1 MNLHSTKF
9 KIIVMTIVCVLFAG
23 VVSNSILYTYL
34 NGMLLEKAERIDTLN
49 LSAVQN
55 QLEQRLTDVFNLA
68 ILCANDT
75 SVTAATQYEDLSSLP
90 AKQTSVRAQVK
101 MMTYLRSS
109 SQERYV
115 NKLLAFNAH
124 GLTVQSQI
132 GTLEDYARI
141 HASPL
146 FEEFAQQ
153 PLSVPLMMEFAPSI
167 MFVNTAPTSLH
178 VLANVQGLGAKAKQA
193 YVFLELDR
201 TLFTD
206 VLDPFTGVNN
216 ILIASADGKTLL
228 QATDTTLPFE
238 VDLSA
243 LHSGDTVKQ
252 NGQTYQVKRAALSDT
267 GLVLYSYVN
276 LTALSHADGKAGYTF
291 AVVGITCLLVAL
303 ALAVI
308 LSNYITRP
316 INRLIARI
324 KRISANDFSYDPT
337 IEQSQ
342 DEIGQI
348 GKVVNEMTM
357 SIDHLISE
365 TESMYEQR
373 KNIEISL
380 LQSQVNPH
388 FLYNTLDS
396 VHWMAVIQ
404 KNPGIANMTRSL
416 VNLLKNIAKG
426 TQDKITLREEI
437 DLLNDYIAIQSIRYL
452 ETFEFCSTIPEE
464 LLQYRIIKLTLQ
476 PLVEN
481 AIFHG
486 IEPTGKFGTITLAGS
501 EDGEDLVLT
510 VTDTGAGMT
519 EKELENLFID
529 TDTKNKSSL
538 NGIGVSNVHTRLK
551 LVYGKQYGLSV
562 ESELGKFTRISVRIP
577 KEV

>member
-9 KIIVMTIVCVLFAG
+9 KIIVMTIVCVLFVG

-55 QLEQRLTDVFNLA
+55 QLEQRLADVFNLA

-146 FEEFAQQ
+146 FEKFAQQ

-206 VLDPFTGVNN
+206 VLDPFTGV
-216 ILIASADGKTLL
+216 
-228 QATDTTLPFE
+228 
-238 VDLSA
+238 
-243 LHSGDTVKQ
+243 
-252 NGQTYQVKRAALSDT
+252 
-267 GLVLYSYVN
+267 
-276 LTALSHADGKAGYTF
+276 
-291 AVVGITCLLVAL
+291 
-303 ALAVI
+303 
-308 LSNYITRP
+308 
-316 INRLIARI
+316 
-324 KRISANDFSYDPT
+324 
-337 IEQSQ
+337 
-342 DEIGQI
+342 
-348 GKVVNEMTM
+348 
-357 SIDHLISE
+357 
-365 TESMYEQR
+365 
-373 KNIEISL
+373 
-380 LQSQVNPH
+380 
-388 FLYNTLDS
+388 
-396 VHWMAVIQ
+396 
-404 KNPGIANMTRSL
+404 
-416 VNLLKNIAKG
+416 
-426 TQDKITLREEI
+426 
-437 DLLNDYIAIQSIRYL
+437 
-452 ETFEFCSTIPEE
+452 
-464 LLQYRIIKLTLQ
+464 
-476 PLVEN
+476 
-481 AIFHG
+481 
-486 IEPTGKFGTITLAGS
+486 
-501 EDGEDLVLT
+501 
-510 VTDTGAGMT
+510 
-519 EKELENLFID
+519 
-529 TDTKNKSSL
+529 
-538 NGIGVSNVHTRLK
+538 
-551 LVYGKQYGLSV
+551 
-562 ESELGKFTRISVRIP
+562 
-577 KEV
+577 

>member
-1 MNLHSTKF
+1 MNFHSTKF
-9 KIIVMTIVCVLFAG
+9 KIIAMTIICVLFVG
-23 VVSNSILYTYL
+23 IVSNSILYTYL
-34 NGMLLEKAERIDTLN
+34 NAMILEKAERIDTLN
-49 LSAVQN
+49 LSAVKN
-55 QLEQRLTDVFNLA
+55 QLEQRLSDVFNLA
-68 ILCANDT
+68 ILCANDNE
-75 SVTAATQYEDLSSLP
+75 VTAATQYQDLSSLP
-90 AKQTSVRAQVK
+90 AKQSSLRAQEK
-101 MMTYLRSS
+101 MITYLRSS

-115 NKLLAFNAH
+115 NKLLTFNRH
-124 GLTVQSQI
+124 GLAVQTQA
-132 GTLEDYARI
+132 GTMEDYARI

-146 FEEFAQQ
+146 FAQFEKQ
-153 PLSVPLMMEFAPSI
+153 PLSMPLVMEFAPSI
-167 MFVNTAPTSLH
+167 MLVNSTPTSLH
-178 VLANVQGLGAKAKQA
+178 VLANVQGLGAKAKHA
-193 YVFLELDR
+193 YIFLEISSKI
-201 TLFTD
+201 FTD
-206 VLDPFTGVNN
+206 VLDPFTDINHIV
-216 ILIASADGKTLL
+216 IASADGKTLL
-228 QATDTTLPFE
+228 QANGAALPFT
-238 VDLSA
+238 VDLSTVQN
-243 LHSGDTVKQ
+243 GDTMQFKK
-252 NGQTYQVKRAALSDT
+252 QTYQFRRTALADT
-267 GLVLYSYVN
+267 GLVLYSYAN
-276 LTALSHADGKAGYTF
+276 LAYLSRADGKAGYTF
-291 AVVGITCLLVAL
+291 AVVAITCLLVAL

-308 LSNYITRP
+308 LSNYITQP
-316 INRLIARI
+316 IHRLIARI
-324 KRISANDFSYDPT
+324 RRIAANDFSYDAT

-357 SIDHLISE
+357 SIDHLIKE

-437 DLLNDYIAIQSIRYL
+437 DLLEDYIAIQSIRYL
-452 ETFEFCSTIPEE
+452 ETFEFCNEVPPD

-486 IEPTGKFGTITLAGS
+486 IEPTGKFGTITLSGHV
-501 EDGEDLVLT
+501 EGDDLVLT
-510 VTDTGAGMT
+510 VTDSGAGMT
-519 EKELENLFID
+519 EKELASLF
-529 TDTKNKSSL
+529 TDSATKNKSSL

-551 LVYGKQYGLSV
+551 LVYGKQYGLSA
-562 ESELGKFTRISVRIP
+562 ESELSKFTRISVRIP